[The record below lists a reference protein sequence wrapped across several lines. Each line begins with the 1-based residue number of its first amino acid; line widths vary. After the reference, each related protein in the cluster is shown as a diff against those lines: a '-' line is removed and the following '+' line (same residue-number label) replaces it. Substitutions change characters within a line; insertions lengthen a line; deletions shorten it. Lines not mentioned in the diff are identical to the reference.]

1 VSIRGV
7 GGGGGGGGG
16 RAGGPGGGDAPRQMG
31 VRDLPAE
38 AQRAHELLVALGEV
52 DRAGRAKVLGAAGAR
67 EPLSSGGLA
76 AVAALYA
83 RLEMAL
89 TPAGIARF
97 KADRGLVGGSSLG
110 GAVALAYARA
120 LDGGEVLFR
129 VDREE
134 ELALRPADRACL
146 QFLRG
151 WAKSRGAEAM
161 GRLKEALDLGNP
173 PVGTAAAALANEYVG
188 VNTVR
193 EVSKATSTR
202 NLPLTD
208 AGLKALVEQLEAQK
222 AAHKA
227 AEEKTAELAA
237 QRATRLAAKP
247 AAKPAAKLDS
257 PPSSDPVTSTGLRR
271 R

>member
-1 VSIRGV
+1 MSIRNV

-16 RAGGPGGGDAPRQMG
+16 GRSYSAGDAPRQVG

-52 DRAGRAKVLGAAGAR
+52 DRAARAKVLGTAGAR
-67 EPLSSGGLA
+67 EPLSQNGLV

-83 RLEMAL
+83 RLEMPL
-89 TPAGIARF
+89 TPAGVARF
-97 KADRGLVGGSSLG
+97 KADRSLVGGSSLG

-129 VDREE
+129 VDRDEE
-134 ELALRPADRACL
+134 AALRPADRACL

-151 WAKSRGAEAM
+151 WAKARGAEAM

-173 PVGTAAAALANEYVG
+173 PLGADAAALANEYVG
-188 VNTVR
+188 VNTIR

-202 NLPLTD
+202 NLSLSD
-208 AGLKALVEQLEAQK
+208 AGLKTLVEQLETAK
-222 AAHKA
+222 TSHKA
-227 AEEKTAELAA
+227 AEEKAAEMAA
-237 QRATRLAAKP
+237 ARAAKV
-247 AAKPAAKLDS
+247 AARG
-257 PPSSDPVTSTGLRR
+257 SSEPTTSTGLRR